1 MGTAFAYILAIVA
14 FVIVLNFVMLMFRL
28 RRDRY
33 QKPSR
38 EAIEEEKAVVL
49 RDKEIRR
56 RLEREE
62 NEALERVILRNKTLE
77 LYEEVRRRA
86 AAREKEALKGN
97 APEAADLE
105 PAKEAPNSEATPQEP
120 SNDEH
125 GLWTGDWGHGSG
137 FKN

>member
-1 MGTAFAYILAIVA
+1 MGTALAYILAIVA

-33 QKPSR
+33 QKPNR

-49 RDKEIRR
+49 RDNEIRR

-77 LYEEVRRRA
+77 LYDEVRRRA
-86 AAREKEALKGN
+86 AAREKEAAAAEKAAATVEKDEPAVEN
-97 APEAADLE
+97 EAAKDE
-105 PAKEAPNSEATPQEP
+105 KKDETP
-120 SNDEH
+120 
-125 GLWTGDWGHGSG
+125 
-137 FKN
+137 